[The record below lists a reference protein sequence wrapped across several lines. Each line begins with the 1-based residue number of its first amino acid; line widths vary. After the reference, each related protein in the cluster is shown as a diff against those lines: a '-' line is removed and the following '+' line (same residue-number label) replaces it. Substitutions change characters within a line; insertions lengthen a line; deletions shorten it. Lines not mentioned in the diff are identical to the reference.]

1 MAKEKQGPGS
11 DLLSKIEELNK
22 RYGAGAV
29 NTGNDI
35 ISIDRLSTGSMSL
48 DNILGG
54 GWGIGKIAE
63 IYGPESSGKTT
74 VCIHSMIEAQK
85 SFPEKRVA
93 FVDAEHALDR
103 DYCEHLGLDMSKVV
117 ISQPDNG
124 EQALAIAEVLISSGE
139 ISLCVI
145 DSVAAL
151 VPKAEIDGDMG
162 DSKMG
167 LQARLMSQA
176 MRKLT
181 GLVNKTGTVLIFTN
195 QLRDKIGVMY
205 GSPETTSGGN
215 ALKFYASIRVDI
227 RKSMGAKD
235 GEEVLT
241 SKVTCKTVKNKLA
254 PPFRKCVFE
263 IIFGEGVDKIGEL
276 VTFADELGIID
287 KKGTWYSY
295 QGTNLAQGFQ
305 ATKDILRDNPEL
317 AEEIHTKIYELMGK

>member
-1 MAKEKQGPGS
+1 MAKEKQESGS
-11 DLLSKIEELNK
+11 DLLSKIDELNK

-29 NTGNDI
+29 NTGDDI

-85 SFPEKRVA
+85 SFPKKRVA
-93 FVDAEHALDR
+93 FIDAEHALDR

-124 EQALAIAEVLISSGE
+124 EQALEIAEVLISSGE

-151 VPKAEIDGDMG
+151 VPKAEIDGEMG

-235 GEEVLT
+235 GDEVLT

-263 IIFGEGVDKIGEL
+263 IIFGEGIDKIGEL

-317 AEEIHTKIYELMGK
+317 AEEIHTKIYELMGN